1 MTKLYITRH
10 GQTEWNLE
18 GRIQGQKD
26 SNLTELGE
34 KQATWLGERLKHTE
48 IDVIISSS
56 SGRAMRTADL
66 IRGNRNIELLANENL
81 VEMNIGDW
89 EGQLHV
95 TIEEHSPDEQKNFWN
110 FPHLYKPRGGETFE
124 QVFDRVSNE
133 IEKVI
138 LEHEGK
144 NILIVTHAIVLKT
157 LITYFENKEIK
168 DLWTGKFMHSTC
180 LNIVEIKNNS
190 RAFILQGDT
199 SHYLAEED
207 L

>member
-34 KQATWLGERLKHTE
+34 KQATWLGERLKDTE

-56 SGRAMRTADL
+56 NGRAMRTAEL
-66 IRGNRNIELLANENL
+66 IRGNRDIEILTNDNL
-81 VEMNIGDW
+81 MEMNIGDW
-89 EGQLHV
+89 EGQLHLE
-95 TIEEHSPDEQKNFWN
+95 IEQHSPDEQKNFWN
-110 FPHLYKPRGGETFE
+110 FPHLYKPNGGETFE
-124 QVFDRVSNE
+124 QVFNRVSNE

-144 NILIVTHAIVLKT
+144 NMLIVTHAIVLKS

-180 LNIVEIKNNS
+180 LNIVEIKNDS
-190 RAFILQGDT
+190 REFILQGDT
-199 SHYLAEED
+199 SHYSVEEA